1 MAFTCLNPDQAVKVE
16 VSYLEPTFSVSYLE
30 VNICAAVTFPD
41 VLGVEIITPTD
52 LVSLT
57 AAKVLADTYTGFLD
71 SSTRTAIKGLSDTFS
86 MVDSA
91 DITYSIGKVLY
102 DYPVVTEALSY
113 DISKPLAPDSVYMV
127 DNIDGNIEFQIVKVI
142 NELQFIADQNNL
154 VFDKAPADNI
164 SFADVIY
171 AVLVYIRDVSDSLD
185 TPTDLIAKT
194 FSKTPADSLLES
206 DIFVF
211 DVTKSFLDS
220 SSVLDTSYKTFEK
233 LILGLAQDYC
243 ELSYFLQDYT
253 LDAVP
258 GDRLYTSDV
267 ISKFV
272 DYARQ
277 TNDNMT
283 LSSSGSLLM
292 QGYSDI
298 TYFLEDYV
306 GSFRTFT

>member
-1 MAFTCLNPDQAVKVE
+1 MVVPDQAIEVG
-16 VSYLEPTFSVSYLE
+16 VSYLQPTFSVSYLD
-30 VNICAAVTFPD
+30 VNISAAVTFPD

-71 SSTRTAIKGLSDTFS
+71 SSTRTATKGLADVFS

-91 DITYSIGKVLY
+91 DITYSIGKALY
-102 DYPVVTEALSY
+102 DYPAVTEALSY
-113 DISKPLAPDSVYMV
+113 NINKPLAPDSVYMV
-127 DNIDGNIEFQIVKVI
+127 DNMDGNIEFQFVKVI

-154 VFDKAPADNI
+154 VFGKAPADSI
-164 SFADVIY
+164 SFADSIT
-171 AVLVYIRDVSDSLD
+171 AVLVYIRDVSDSLN

-194 FSKTPADSLLES
+194 FSKTPADSILES

-211 DVTKSFLDS
+211 NINKPFLDS
-220 SSVLDTSYKTFEK
+220 SSVLDTPYKAFEK
-233 LILGLAQDYC
+233 LILSLAQDYC
-243 ELSYFLQDYT
+243 DLSYFLEDYT
-253 LDAVP
+253 LEPVP
-258 GDRLYTSDV
+258 GDLLYTSDV
-267 ISKFV
+267 VSKLL

-277 TNDNMT
+277 INDSMA
-283 LSSSGSLLM
+283 LSNSGSLLM

-306 GSFRTFT
+306 GEFRTLT